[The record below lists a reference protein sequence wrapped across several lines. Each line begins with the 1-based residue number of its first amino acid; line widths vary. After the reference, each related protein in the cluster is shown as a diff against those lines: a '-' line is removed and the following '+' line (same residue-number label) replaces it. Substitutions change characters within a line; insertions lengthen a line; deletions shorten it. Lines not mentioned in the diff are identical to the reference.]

1 MLPIRS
7 EDTPPPE
14 KRHEFA
20 IAETVDLA
28 LDIASREGIGP
39 AIDFMFSHG
48 VSRQVALRVL
58 SAPEFHR
65 KQ

>member
-1 MLPIRS
+1 MLPITS
-7 EDTPPPE
+7 DELPPPE
-14 KRHEFA
+14 KRHE
-20 IAETVDLA
+20 IATAEAVDLA
-28 LDIASREGIGP
+28 LDIANKEGIGP

>member
-1 MLPIRS
+1 MLPIKS
-7 EDTPPPE
+7 DEIPPPDQ
-14 KRHEFA
+14 RHEIA
-20 IAETVDLA
+20 TAETVEIA
-28 LDIASREGIGP
+28 LKIASTEGIGP

-65 KQ
+65 KH

>member
-1 MLPIRS
+1 MLPIRPDKLS
-7 EDTPPPE
+7 SPE
-14 KRHEFA
+14 QRHEIA
-20 IAETVDLA
+20 IAEAVELA
-28 LDIASREGIGP
+28 LEIASKEGIGP

-65 KQ
+65 KH